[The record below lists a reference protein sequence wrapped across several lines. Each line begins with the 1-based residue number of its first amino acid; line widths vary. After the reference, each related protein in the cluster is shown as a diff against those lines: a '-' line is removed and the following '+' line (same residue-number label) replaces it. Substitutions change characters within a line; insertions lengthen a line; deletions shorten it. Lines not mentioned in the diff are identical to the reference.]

1 MTRKFLLNPFE
12 EADRQVLE
20 QGHWVVATVYPQMSW
35 PEKRQIVEFEG
46 KDFVLLPQS
55 PGADQNAAIAFRTDG
70 YALSVEEAR
79 CEVMRFCSALSWS
92 EGSGLS
98 ILAWGGGNLPRPI
111 GVRRGRI
118 VRNFLDPEHLP
129 STKTSEER
137 AAIAL
142 YREGVSLDN
151 PFYAFLSLYKVVSV
165 LLPKGKARVA
175 WIADAL
181 DRLDDHRAKVRCEE
195 LRNSEIDVGLYLFKE
210 CRCAIA
216 HAEQE
221 PFVNPDEVDDHF
233 RLTQDIPLL
242 RNLAELAIEEN
253 SSLNRSH
260 TLWRDH
266 LYELAGFRNLLA
278 DELIEMLVKSEPIPE
293 GTTVDLPERYT
304 VLARREAEV
313 YSFQDMIP
321 EIAGQVEGGVVFD
334 LVSEDG
340 AIRIR
345 TVLSFAD
352 ERLKYDPSGG
362 FGFTPNR
369 DDPKFIQYEINY
381 LLFSRCILSNGH
393 LEIWD
398 QEEELML
405 GRSETCIPV
414 NCFVNPKYYE
424 SELSLLENL
433 LENNDQ
439 LNSDNVS

>member
-12 EADRQVLE
+12 EADRQILE
-20 QGHWVVATVYPQMSW
+20 QGQWVVATVDPGMSW

-55 PGADQNAAIAFRTDG
+55 PDPDQNAAIALRADRYELT
-70 YALSVEEAR
+70 VEEAR
-79 CEVMRFCSALSWS
+79 REVMHFCSALSWS
-92 EGSGLS
+92 ERSGLS

-111 GVRRGRI
+111 GIRRGRI
-118 VRNFLDPEHLP
+118 VRNFLDSEHLP
-129 STKTSEER
+129 LTKTTEER

-151 PFYAFLSLYKVVSV
+151 PFYAFLSLYKVISV
-165 LLPKGKARVA
+165 LLPNGKRRGA
-175 WIADAL
+175 WITDAL
-181 DRLDDHRAKVRCEE
+181 NRLDDNRAKERCEE
-195 LRNSEIDVGLYLFKE
+195 LRDSDIDVGLYLFEE
-210 CRCAIA
+210 CRNAIA

-233 RLTQDIPLL
+233 RLTKDIPLL

-253 SSLNRSH
+253 SSLKRSH
-260 TLWRDH
+260 TLWREH
-266 LYELAGFRNLLA
+266 LYELAGFRNLFP
-278 DELIEMLVKSEPIPE
+278 DDVIEKLVKSEPIPE

-304 VLARREAEV
+304 VIARREAEV
-313 YSFQDMIP
+313 YSFQNMIP

-334 LVSEDG
+334 LVTEDG

-352 ERLKYDPSGG
+352 ERLKYDPLGG

-369 DDPKFIQYEINY
+369 DDPKFIQYEIDS

-393 LEIWD
+393 LEIWN
-398 QEEELML
+398 QEDGLML

-414 NCFVNPKYYE
+414 NCFVNTEFYE
-424 SELSLLENL
+424 SELSLLKKL
-433 LENNDQ
+433 LEDQ
-439 LNSDNVS
+439 GHKNGDSVA